1 MALWSFST
9 GGRTPARVRCSP
21 SIGGCL
27 CAAETRR
34 LCGFATWPDRN
45 LSRAPRFSLSRSRAR
60 GARAG
65 FRSSSRTALVCAC
78 DHVDGA
84 EPDIQRGA
92 DRGPPRAAGHPQRL
106 FQGGDPRQPQGPPRL
121 LRRVFPENGGHPR
134 WCVPR
139 GARRR
144 AHTARADDTTPA
156 TQTRSPDPSSQTTR
170 KRSRG
175 LVYRYGGGAGIAS
188 RRYAAE
194 LDEISERRCRPAR
207 GVGGGRR
214 RRAQKLVYVA
224 EPKTS
229 IIIKKIHTQK
239 RTHGHGRLTLRCTRR
254 ARIRPRAH
262 RRRCRQLWSVRARPL
277 GE

>member
-1 MALWSFST
+1 MALRGVSRPRR
-9 GGRTPARVRCSP
+9 RTPAA
-21 SIGGCL
+21 
-27 CAAETRR
+27 CAARPMRLGAVCRGGRAGRAGSRRGLTR
-34 LCGFATWPDRN
+34 TP
-45 LSRAPRFSLSRSRAR
+45 SRAPASLSRTRAR
-60 GARAG
+60 ARAG
-65 FRSSSRTALVCAC
+65 SRSSSRTALVCAC

-175 LVYRYGGGAGIAS
+175 LVYSIRGRGGDRIAALRGRARRNKRAAVPACSRS
-188 RRYAAE
+188 RRWAPAPRTK
-194 LDEISERRCRPAR
+194 IS
-207 GVGGGRR
+207 
-214 RRAQKLVYVA
+214 
-224 EPKTS
+224 S
-229 IIIKKIHTQK
+229 
-239 RTHGHGRLTLRCTRR
+239 
-254 ARIRPRAH
+254 
-262 RRRCRQLWSVRARPL
+262 
-277 GE
+277 

>member
-1 MALWSFST
+1 MSMGNLT
-9 GGRTPARVRCSP
+9 KRPHSP
-21 SIGGCL
+21 SFIRPCSSGLALHGPCDGS
-27 CAAETRR
+27 CAPRR
-34 LCGFATWPDRN
+34 ARRPCGLTTWLDQNPLSGARF
-45 LSRAPRFSLSRSRAR
+45 LSRTRAR
-60 GARAG
+60 ARAG
-65 FRSSSRTALVCAC
+65 SRSSSRTALVCAC

-175 LVYRYGGGAGIAS
+175 LVYSIRGRGGDRIA
-188 RRYAAE
+188 A
-194 LDEISERRCRPAR
+194 LR
-207 GVGGGRR
+207 G
-214 RRAQKLVYVA
+214 
-224 EPKTS
+224 
-229 IIIKKIHTQK
+229 
-239 RTHGHGRLTLRCTRR
+239 R
-254 ARIRPRAH
+254 ARRNK
-262 RRRCRQLWSVRARPL
+262 RAR
-277 GE
+277 

>member
-1 MALWSFST
+1 MESRPRSLGATPTTEVRWRCGSFST

-60 GARAG
+60 DARAG

-175 LVYRYGGGAGIAS
+175 LVYSIRGRGGDRIAALRGRARRNKRAAVPAQGSRS
-188 RRYAAE
+188 RRWA
-194 LDEISERRCRPAR
+194 PAPR
-207 GVGGGRR
+207 
-214 RRAQKLVYVA
+214 
-224 EPKTS
+224 T
-229 IIIKKIHTQK
+229 KIY
-239 RTHGHGRLTLRCTRR
+239 
-254 ARIRPRAH
+254 
-262 RRRCRQLWSVRARPL
+262 S
-277 GE
+277 